1 MIFLGGWFVIIIS
14 TLNLTFWHE
23 RLTNWISAWCKLFR
37 AQLRETLL
45 YCPRE
50 PVYHFCHARD
60 IWRLQLHQ
68 ACNLPVNRCTRYEI
82 TCGPHISDTDYQNA
96 LHSWQMRDSLFIHF
110 MHVSNSWWAVQRGSS
125 PMRWDLREVLPPLIA
140 NHLIKKILSS
150 LNNAYAQLTTEKVE
164 DDFENKF
171 SPLEIWTSYSL
182 APSESEIQILC
193 RLSQSV
199 PVRPVKGWSKQ
210 WWDLFVNSEFGV
222 IYGP

>member
-1 MIFLGGWFVIIIS
+1 MPVIS
-14 TLNLTFWHE
+14 GACSCTKLATCLWTGAQGTRSRVVRTLVILT
-23 RLTNWISAWCKLFR
+23 
-37 AQLRETLL
+37 
-45 YCPRE
+45 
-50 PVYHFCHARD
+50 
-60 IWRLQLHQ
+60 
-68 ACNLPVNRCTRYEI
+68 TRMPFIPDKCEI
-82 TCGPHISDTDYQNA
+82 
-96 LHSWQMRDSLFIHF
+96 
-110 MHVSNSWWAVQRGSS
+110 HVSNSWWTVQWGSS

-150 LNNAYAQLTTEKVE
+150 LNNAYAQLATEKVE

-182 APSESEIQILC
+182 APSESEIQILY